1 MYDKGQKNEA
11 IDIFMKTAIGT
22 NYKEIIANVLPSNSF
37 ELAVADAKTFFHEEI
52 PSMRSW
58 TFTKTQTKDLIN
70 TPVLHIRGIQ
80 KARKISKEREELL
93 KYWLPQTVNTSIS
106 NAPHMLQIP
115 NTKEVIHLIK
125 LFFQQQINIL

>member
-1 MYDKGQKNEA
+1 
-11 IDIFMKTAIGT
+11 MKSAIGT
-22 NYKEIIANVLPSNSF
+22 NYKEIIANIMPSNFF

-52 PSMRSW
+52 PPMRSW
-58 TFTKTQTKDLIN
+58 TFTKTQTKALVN

-80 KARKISKEREELL
+80 KAKKISKDREELL

-106 NAPHMLQIP
+106 NTPHMLQIT

-125 LFFQQQINIL
+125 LFFQ